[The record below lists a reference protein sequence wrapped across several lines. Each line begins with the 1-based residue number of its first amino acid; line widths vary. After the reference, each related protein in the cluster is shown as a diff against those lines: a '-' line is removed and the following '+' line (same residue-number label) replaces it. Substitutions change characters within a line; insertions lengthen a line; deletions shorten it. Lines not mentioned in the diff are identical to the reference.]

1 MAPAT
6 PPLTPYPNPINR
18 KGRYLSTE
26 CIKLIKTCS
35 FLIDSLL
42 SSFVLEWKN
51 NAAYNRILGLGR
63 NLEILI
69 VQLWFQA
76 EVTGTKR
83 RILLISKE
91 SELEPRVL
99 GSRLSVVSDP
109 RYWPPFSLSR
119 SLSAVFYPHLW
130 EMTDKRATLCGKL
143 HARILFWAFYVMQEC
158 MRLVTRKQESWP
170 LEKFPHLLSIYF
182 FVPNTGR
189 RVKMAF
195 T

>member
-35 FLIDSLL
+35 LLIDSLL

-51 NAAYNRILGLGR
+51 NAAYNRILRLGR
-63 NLEILI
+63 NLEVLI

-91 SELEPRVL
+91 SELEPRIL

-109 RYWPPFSLSR
+109 RCWPPFSLAR
-119 SLSAVFYPHLW
+119 SLSAIFYPHLW
-130 EMTDKRATLCGKL
+130 DVTNKRATLRGKL
-143 HARILFWAFYVMQEC
+143 HERILFWAFCATQEC
-158 MRLVTRKQESWP
+158 MRIVTRKQESWP

-182 FVPNTGR
+182 FVPNIGP

>member
-35 FLIDSLL
+35 LLIDSLL

-69 VQLWFQA
+69 VQL
-76 EVTGTKR
+76 
-83 RILLISKE
+83 
-91 SELEPRVL
+91 
-99 GSRLSVVSDP
+99 
-109 RYWPPFSLSR
+109 
-119 SLSAVFYPHLW
+119 
-130 EMTDKRATLCGKL
+130 
-143 HARILFWAFYVMQEC
+143 
-158 MRLVTRKQESWP
+158 
-170 LEKFPHLLSIYF
+170 
-182 FVPNTGR
+182 
-189 RVKMAF
+189 
-195 T
+195 